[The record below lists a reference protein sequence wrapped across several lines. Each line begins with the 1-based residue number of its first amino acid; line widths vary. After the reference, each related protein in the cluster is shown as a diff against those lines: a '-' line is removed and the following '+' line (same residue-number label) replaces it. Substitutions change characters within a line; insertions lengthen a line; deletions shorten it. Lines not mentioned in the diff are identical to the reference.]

1 LAGCAGVATRASSG
15 SGGGGGAGSPPIDAA
30 AGGAAGRRQVV
41 GTGGTSDAGAMVVDA
56 GPPPITDFPPD
67 PIIDT
72 GAPSNAPT
80 LFTTTPRTTGAPCIL
95 SPQPKTLM
103 PRNWLRPLFQY
114 VRAADENLFQI
125 TLSVPT
131 FAHQLVIYTTSQ
143 SYTLDASTW
152 GGLRV
157 SVNDQPITVTVR
169 ALTLSGTGTV
179 QNPPSP
185 PATADFTI
193 APVDAPGKIVYWALP
208 SGGADG
214 ILRGFGV
221 GEEGVEDVLTSAILV
236 SPAINTAQNDG
247 CIGCHSATPDGLSV
261 GFQLG
266 PHNNGSPHTFYDS
279 IAQISGATAGQVPS
293 YVTDGQMTVIRA
305 LRGIPAYSRSHWTT
319 GDHVVLLMDAN
330 NQGEL
335 LWVNL
340 DTDGEQGTIA
350 RTGDPGGAAEATFSH
365 DGKQIVYVSGN
376 SFADGRFSY
385 GPGDLYAVPYSSRA
399 GGAAQKLVGA
409 SDPNYTEYYPAFSPD
424 DAYVAFTRF
433 QGTGDSYSNPQ
444 AEVLVV
450 PSAGGT
456 ATRFGANDPP
466 ACQSGA
472 TSPGVTNDWA
482 KWSPEATRAS
492 NGETYYWVVFSSKR
506 SGHAQLYLAAMTV
519 AGGTLDASYPALYLW
534 NQPSTDD
541 NHTPS
546 WDDYQIPS
554 ISIGY
559 VGPR

>member
-1 LAGCAGVATRASSG
+1 
-15 SGGGGGAGSPPIDAA
+15 
-30 AGGAAGRRQVV
+30 
-41 GTGGTSDAGAMVVDA
+41 VVDA

-114 VRAADENLFQI
+114 ARAADENLFQI

-143 SYTLDASTW
+143 SYTLDANTW

-185 PATADFTI
+185 AATADFTI

-319 GDHVVLLMDAN
+319 GDHVVLLMDGN
-330 NQGEL
+330 NQGQL

-340 DTDGEQGTIA
+340 DTDGEQGTIT

-399 GGAAQKLVGA
+399 GGAAEKLVGA

-482 KWSPEATRAS
+482 KWSPEATTAS